1 MARKK
6 RIPEAALPTAEKK
19 ETPQYRDA
27 FQQTLTKRVE
37 DAQKT
42 FEGKGKTVLY
52 AIAALAVLCVIV
64 LIVWRWSVANEARA
78 QSALGKAIET
88 SQASISDV
96 PQPAGSTIRTFKTEK
111 DRAEAAL
118 KEFQAVVDN
127 FGGATAEKAKYFIA
141 VNKLSIDRA
150 AGITELEA
158 LAKSSD
164 NVGSLSKFALAQ
176 AKAADGKND
185 EAIALYKELTAS
197 SDPVVPKESINFSL
211 AQLLEKAGRKD
222 EAVELYFN
230 IAKSAAEAKDTE
242 GNPIPLGL
250 TARNAKEKV
259 TELNPEKAKEIVE
272 PTPKSPLGGGGNIP
286 LIPQQ

>member
-141 VNKLSIDRA
+141 VNKFA
-150 AGITELEA
+150 TELP
-158 LAKSSD
+158 
-164 NVGSLSKFALAQ
+164 
-176 AKAADGKND
+176 
-185 EAIALYKELTAS
+185 IACMQ
-197 SDPVVPKESINFSL
+197 V
-211 AQLLEKAGRKD
+211 
-222 EAVELYFN
+222 
-230 IAKSAAEAKDTE
+230 
-242 GNPIPLGL
+242 
-250 TARNAKEKV
+250 
-259 TELNPEKAKEIVE
+259 
-272 PTPKSPLGGGGNIP
+272 
-286 LIPQQ
+286 